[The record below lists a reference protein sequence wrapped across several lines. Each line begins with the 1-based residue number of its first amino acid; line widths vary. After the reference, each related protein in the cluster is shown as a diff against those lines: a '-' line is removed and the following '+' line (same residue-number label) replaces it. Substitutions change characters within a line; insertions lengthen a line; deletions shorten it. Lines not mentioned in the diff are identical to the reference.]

1 MSHTVLVTGASRG
14 IGQAIAS
21 EMVSAGYR
29 VLGTATSEVGRQ
41 QISDQ
46 LGDNGRGYILRL
58 SDDQSVSQ
66 CLSALKA
73 DNETPLVLINNAGIT
88 KDNLMMRM
96 KLEEWHDVLAT
107 NLTGVFQLSQGLLR
121 GMMKAKFGRVINI
134 SSVVGSMGNPGQ
146 SNYGA
151 SKAGVEGLT
160 RSLAAE
166 VASRNITVN
175 AVAPG
180 FIATDMTDTLT
191 EAQQAQMLE
200 RIPAGRLGRSSE
212 VASLVRFLAS
222 ENASYIT
229 GETIDQRRHV
239 YGVNARL
246 PA

>member
-121 GMMKAKFGRVINI
+121 GMMKAKFGRIINI

-229 GETIDQRRHV
+229 GETIQINGGM
-239 YGVNARL
+239 YMG
-246 PA
+246 

>member
-121 GMMKAKFGRVINI
+121 GMMKAKFGRIINI

-146 SNYGA
+146 SNYAA

-229 GETIDQRRHV
+229 GETIQINGGM
-239 YGVNARL
+239 YMG
-246 PA
+246 

>member
-29 VLGTATSEVGRQ
+29 VLGTSTSEAGRQ
-41 QISDQ
+41 QVSDQ
-46 LGDNGRGYILRL
+46 LGDNGRGYTLRL

-107 NLTGVFQLSQGLLR
+107 NLTGFFQLSQALLR
-121 GMMKAKFGRVINI
+121 GMMKAKFGRIINI
-134 SSVVGSMGNPGQ
+134 SSIVGSMGNPGQ
-146 SNYGA
+146 SNYAA

-200 RIPAGRLGRSSE
+200 RIPAGRLGRSIE

-229 GETIDQRRHV
+229 GETIQINGGM
-239 YGVNARL
+239 YMG
-246 PA
+246 

>member
-146 SNYGA
+146 SNYAA

-229 GETIDQRRHV
+229 GETIQINGGM
-239 YGVNARL
+239 YMG
-246 PA
+246 

>member
-29 VLGTATSEVGRQ
+29 VLGTATSEAGRQ
-41 QISDQ
+41 QVSDQ
-46 LGDNGRGYILRL
+46 LGDNGRGYTLRL
-58 SDDQSVSQ
+58 GDDQSVSQ

-96 KLEEWHDVLAT
+96 KFEEWHDVLAT

-121 GMMKAKFGRVINI
+121 GMMKAKFGRIINI

-146 SNYGA
+146 SNYAA

-160 RSLAAE
+160 RSLAVE

-229 GETIDQRRHV
+229 GETIQINGGM
-239 YGVNARL
+239 YMG
-246 PA
+246 

>member
-29 VLGTATSEVGRQ
+29 VLGTATSEAGRQ
-41 QISDQ
+41 QVSDQ
-46 LGDNGRGYILRL
+46 LGDNGRGYTLRL

-96 KLEEWHDVLAT
+96 KFEEWHDVLAT

-121 GMMKAKFGRVINI
+121 GMMKAKFGRIINI

-146 SNYGA
+146 SNYAA

-212 VASLVRFLAS
+212 VASLVGFLAS

-229 GETIDQRRHV
+229 GETIQINGGM
-239 YGVNARL
+239 YMG
-246 PA
+246 

>member
-29 VLGTATSEVGRQ
+29 VLGTATSEAGRQ

-46 LGDNGRGYILRL
+46 LGDNGRGYTLRL

-121 GMMKAKFGRVINI
+121 GMMKAKFGRIINI

-146 SNYGA
+146 SNYAA

-229 GETIDQRRHV
+229 GETIQINGGM
-239 YGVNARL
+239 YMG
-246 PA
+246 

>member
-29 VLGTATSEVGRQ
+29 VLGTATSEAGRQ
-41 QISDQ
+41 QVSDQ
-46 LGDNGRGYILRL
+46 LGDNGRGYTLRL
-58 SDDQSVSQ
+58 GDDQSVSQ

-96 KLEEWHDVLAT
+96 KFEEWHDVLAT

-121 GMMKAKFGRVINI
+121 GMMKAKFGRIINI

-180 FIATDMTDTLT
+180 FIATDMTDRLT

-229 GETIDQRRHV
+229 GETIQINGGM
-239 YGVNARL
+239 YMG
-246 PA
+246 

>member
-29 VLGTATSEVGRQ
+29 VLGTATSEAGRQ
-41 QISDQ
+41 QVSDQ

-96 KLEEWHDVLAT
+96 KFEEWHDVLAT

-121 GMMKAKFGRVINI
+121 GMMKAKFGRIINI

-146 SNYGA
+146 SNYAA

-229 GETIDQRRHV
+229 GETIQINGGM
-239 YGVNARL
+239 YMG
-246 PA
+246 

>member
-14 IGQAIAS
+14 IGQAISS
-21 EMVSAGYR
+21 EMVNAGYR
-29 VLGTATSEVGRQ
+29 VLGTATSEAGRQ
-41 QISDQ
+41 QVSDQ
-46 LGDNGRGYILRL
+46 LGDNGRGYTLRL

-96 KLEEWHDVLAT
+96 KHEEWHDVLAT

-121 GMMKAKFGRVINI
+121 GMMKAKFGRIINI

-146 SNYGA
+146 SNYAA

-166 VASRNITVN
+166 VASRNITV

-191 EAQQAQMLE
+191 EAQQAQMRE

-229 GETIDQRRHV
+229 GETIQINGGM
-239 YGVNARL
+239 YMG
-246 PA
+246 

>member
-29 VLGTATSEVGRQ
+29 VLGTATSEAGRQ
-41 QISDQ
+41 QVSDQ
-46 LGDNGRGYILRL
+46 LGDNGRGYTLRL
-58 SDDQSVSQ
+58 SDDQTVSQ

-121 GMMKAKFGRVINI
+121 GMMKAKFGRIINI

-146 SNYGA
+146 SNYAA

-229 GETIDQRRHV
+229 GETIQINGGM
-239 YGVNARL
+239 YMG
-246 PA
+246 

>member
-21 EMVSAGYR
+21 EMINAGYR
-29 VLGTATSEVGRQ
+29 VLGTATSEAGRQ

-46 LGDNGRGYILRL
+46 LGDNGRGYTLRL
-58 SDDQSVSQ
+58 SDDQTVSQ

-107 NLTGVFQLSQGLLR
+107 NLTGVFQLSQALLR
-121 GMMKAKFGRVINI
+121 GMMKAKFGRIINI

-146 SNYGA
+146 SNYAA

-180 FIATDMTDTLT
+180 FITTDMTDTLT

-229 GETIDQRRHV
+229 GETIQINGGMYMR
-239 YGVNARL
+239 
-246 PA
+246 

>member
-29 VLGTATSEVGRQ
+29 VLGTATSEAGRQ
-41 QISDQ
+41 QVSDQ
-46 LGDNGRGYILRL
+46 LGDNGRGYTLRL
-58 SDDQSVSQ
+58 GDDQSVSQ

-96 KLEEWHDVLAT
+96 KFEEWHDVLAT

-121 GMMKAKFGRVINI
+121 GMMKAKFGRIINI

-146 SNYGA
+146 SNYAA

-200 RIPAGRLGRSSE
+200 RIPTGRLGRSSE

-229 GETIDQRRHV
+229 GETIQINGGM
-239 YGVNARL
+239 YMG
-246 PA
+246 

>member
-229 GETIDQRRHV
+229 GETIQINGGM
-239 YGVNARL
+239 YMG
-246 PA
+246 

>member
-29 VLGTATSEVGRQ
+29 VLGTATSEAGRQ

-146 SNYGA
+146 SNYAA

-229 GETIDQRRHV
+229 GETIQINGGM
-239 YGVNARL
+239 YMG
-246 PA
+246 

>member
-1 MSHTVLVTGASRG
+1 MSHTILVTGASRG

-29 VLGTATSEVGRQ
+29 VLGTATSEAGRQ
-41 QISDQ
+41 QISEQ
-46 LGDNGRGYILRL
+46 LGDNGRGYTLRL

-107 NLTGVFQLSQGLLR
+107 NLTGVFQLSQALLR
-121 GMMKAKFGRVINI
+121 GMMKAKFGRIINI

-146 SNYGA
+146 SNYAA

-200 RIPAGRLGRSSE
+200 RIPTGRLGRSSE

-229 GETIDQRRHV
+229 GETIQINGGM
-239 YGVNARL
+239 YMG
-246 PA
+246 

>member
-29 VLGTATSEVGRQ
+29 VLGTATSEAGRQ
-41 QISDQ
+41 QVSDQ
-46 LGDNGRGYILRL
+46 LGDNGRGYTLRL
-58 SDDQSVSQ
+58 GDDQSVSQ

-96 KLEEWHDVLAT
+96 KFEEWHDVLAT

-121 GMMKAKFGRVINI
+121 GMMKAKFGRIINI

-146 SNYGA
+146 SNYAA

-229 GETIDQRRHV
+229 GETIQINGGM
-239 YGVNARL
+239 YMG
-246 PA
+246 

>member
-29 VLGTATSEVGRQ
+29 VLGTATSEAGRQ

-121 GMMKAKFGRVINI
+121 GMMKAKFGRIINI

-229 GETIDQRRHV
+229 GETIQINGGM
-239 YGVNARL
+239 YMG
-246 PA
+246 

>member
-29 VLGTATSEVGRQ
+29 VLGTATSEAGRQ
-41 QISDQ
+41 QVSDQ
-46 LGDNGRGYILRL
+46 LGDNGRGYTLRL

-96 KLEEWHDVLAT
+96 KFEEWHDVLAT
-107 NLTGVFQLSQGLLR
+107 NLTGVFQLSQALLR
-121 GMMKAKFGRVINI
+121 GMMKAKFGRIINI

-146 SNYGA
+146 SNYAA

-229 GETIDQRRHV
+229 GETIQINGGM
-239 YGVNARL
+239 YMG
-246 PA
+246 

>member
-29 VLGTATSEVGRQ
+29 VLGTATSETGRQ

-46 LGDNGRGYILRL
+46 LGDNGRGYTLRL

-121 GMMKAKFGRVINI
+121 GMMKAKFGRIINI

-146 SNYGA
+146 SNYAA

-200 RIPAGRLGRSSE
+200 RIPTGRLGRSSE

-229 GETIDQRRHV
+229 GETIQINGGM
-239 YGVNARL
+239 YMG
-246 PA
+246 

>member
-200 RIPAGRLGRSSE
+200 RVPAGRLGRSSE

-229 GETIDQRRHV
+229 GETIQINGGM
-239 YGVNARL
+239 YMG
-246 PA
+246 

>member
-29 VLGTATSEVGRQ
+29 VLGTATSEAGRQ
-41 QISDQ
+41 QVSDQ

-229 GETIDQRRHV
+229 GETIQINGGM
-239 YGVNARL
+239 YMG
-246 PA
+246 

>member
-21 EMVSAGYR
+21 EMVGAGYR
-29 VLGTATSEVGRQ
+29 VLGTATSEAGRQ

-46 LGDNGRGYILRL
+46 LGDNGRGYTLRL

-121 GMMKAKFGRVINI
+121 GMMKAKFGRIINI

-146 SNYGA
+146 SNYAA

-229 GETIDQRRHV
+229 GETIQINGGM
-239 YGVNARL
+239 YMG
-246 PA
+246 

>member
-29 VLGTATSEVGRQ
+29 VLGTATSEAGRQ
-41 QISDQ
+41 QVSDQ
-46 LGDNGRGYILRL
+46 LGDNGRGYTLRL

-121 GMMKAKFGRVINI
+121 GMMKAKFGRIINI

-146 SNYGA
+146 SNYAA

-200 RIPAGRLGRSSE
+200 RIPTGRLGRSSE

-229 GETIDQRRHV
+229 GETIQINGGM
-239 YGVNARL
+239 YMG
-246 PA
+246 

>member
-29 VLGTATSEVGRQ
+29 VLGTATSEAGRQ
-41 QISDQ
+41 QVSDQ
-46 LGDNGRGYILRL
+46 LGDNGRGYTLKL

-121 GMMKAKFGRVINI
+121 GMMKAKFGRIINI

-146 SNYGA
+146 SNYAA

-229 GETIDQRRHV
+229 GETIQINGGM
-239 YGVNARL
+239 YMG
-246 PA
+246 

>member
-29 VLGTATSEVGRQ
+29 VLGTATSEAGRQ
-41 QISDQ
+41 QVSDQ
-46 LGDNGRGYILRL
+46 LGANGRGYTLRL
-58 SDDQSVSQ
+58 GDDQSVSQ

-96 KLEEWHDVLAT
+96 KFEEWHDVLAT

-121 GMMKAKFGRVINI
+121 GMMKAKFGRIINI

-146 SNYGA
+146 SNYAA

-229 GETIDQRRHV
+229 GETIQINGGM
-239 YGVNARL
+239 YMG
-246 PA
+246 

>member
-29 VLGTATSEVGRQ
+29 VLGTATSEAGRQ
-41 QISDQ
+41 QVSDQ
-46 LGDNGRGYILRL
+46 LGDNGRGYTLRL

-107 NLTGVFQLSQGLLR
+107 NLTGVFQLSQGLMR
-121 GMMKAKFGRVINI
+121 GMMKAKFGRIINI

-146 SNYGA
+146 SNYAA

-229 GETIDQRRHV
+229 GETIQINGGM
-239 YGVNARL
+239 YMG
-246 PA
+246 

>member
-29 VLGTATSEVGRQ
+29 VLGTATSEAGRQ
-41 QISDQ
+41 QVSDQ
-46 LGDNGRGYILRL
+46 LGDNGRGYTLRL

-96 KLEEWHDVLAT
+96 KFEEWHDVLAT

-121 GMMKAKFGRVINI
+121 GMMKAKFGRIINI

-146 SNYGA
+146 SNYAA

-229 GETIDQRRHV
+229 GETIQINGGM
-239 YGVNARL
+239 YMG
-246 PA
+246 

>member
-29 VLGTATSEVGRQ
+29 VLGTATSEAGRQ
-41 QISDQ
+41 QVSDQ
-46 LGDNGRGYILRL
+46 LGDNGRGYTLRL
-58 SDDQSVSQ
+58 GDDQSVSQ

-96 KLEEWHDVLAT
+96 KFEEWHDVLAT

-121 GMMKAKFGRVINI
+121 GMMKAKFGRIINI

-146 SNYGA
+146 SNYAA

-175 AVAPG
+175 AGAPG
-180 FIATDMTDTLT
+180 FIATDMTDTLS

-229 GETIDQRRHV
+229 GETIQINGGM
-239 YGVNARL
+239 YMG
-246 PA
+246 

>member
-1 MSHTVLVTGASRG
+1 MSHTILVTGASRG

-29 VLGTATSEVGRQ
+29 VLGTATSEAGRQ
-41 QISDQ
+41 QVSDQ
-46 LGDNGRGYILRL
+46 LGDNGRGYTLRL
-58 SDDQSVSQ
+58 GDDQSVSQ

-229 GETIDQRRHV
+229 GETIQINGGM
-239 YGVNARL
+239 YMG
-246 PA
+246 

>member
-21 EMVSAGYR
+21 EMVSAGCR
-29 VLGTATSEVGRQ
+29 VLGTATSEAGRQ

-46 LGDNGRGYILRL
+46 LGDNGRGYTLRL

-121 GMMKAKFGRVINI
+121 GMMKAKFGRIINI

-146 SNYGA
+146 SNYAA

-222 ENASYIT
+222 EKASYIT
-229 GETIDQRRHV
+229 GETIQINGGM
-239 YGVNARL
+239 YMG
-246 PA
+246 

>member
-29 VLGTATSEVGRQ
+29 VLGTATSEAGRQ
-41 QISDQ
+41 QVSDQ
-46 LGDNGRGYILRL
+46 LGANGRGYTLRL
-58 SDDQSVSQ
+58 GDDQSVSQ

-121 GMMKAKFGRVINI
+121 GMMKAKFGRIINI

-146 SNYGA
+146 SNYAA

-229 GETIDQRRHV
+229 GETIQINGGM
-239 YGVNARL
+239 YMG
-246 PA
+246 

>member
-29 VLGTATSEVGRQ
+29 VLGTATSEAGRQ
-41 QISDQ
+41 QVSDQ
-46 LGDNGRGYILRL
+46 LGDNGRGYTLRL
-58 SDDQSVSQ
+58 GDDQSVSQ

-96 KLEEWHDVLAT
+96 KLEEWHDVLST

-121 GMMKAKFGRVINI
+121 GMMKAKFGRIINI

-146 SNYGA
+146 SNYAA

-229 GETIDQRRHV
+229 GETIQINGGM
-239 YGVNARL
+239 YMG
-246 PA
+246 

>member
-21 EMVSAGYR
+21 EMVSAGHR
-29 VLGTATSEVGRQ
+29 VLGTATSEAGRE

-58 SDDQSVSQ
+58 SVDQSVSQ

-121 GMMKAKFGRVINI
+121 GMMKAKFGRIINI

-146 SNYGA
+146 SNYAA

-229 GETIDQRRHV
+229 GETIQINGGM
-239 YGVNARL
+239 YMG
-246 PA
+246 

>member
-29 VLGTATSEVGRQ
+29 VLGTATSEAGRQ
-41 QISDQ
+41 QVSDQ
-46 LGDNGRGYILRL
+46 LGDNGRAYTLRL

-121 GMMKAKFGRVINI
+121 GMMKAKFGRIINI

-146 SNYGA
+146 SNYAA

-229 GETIDQRRHV
+229 GETIQINGGM
-239 YGVNARL
+239 YMG
-246 PA
+246 

>member
-29 VLGTATSEVGRQ
+29 VLGTATSEAGRQ
-41 QISDQ
+41 QVSDQ
-46 LGDNGRGYILRL
+46 LGDNGRGYTLRL
-58 SDDQSVSQ
+58 GDDQSVSE

-96 KLEEWHDVLAT
+96 KFEEWHDVLAT

-121 GMMKAKFGRVINI
+121 GMMKAKFGRIINI

-146 SNYGA
+146 SNYAA

-229 GETIDQRRHV
+229 GETIQINGGM
-239 YGVNARL
+239 YMG
-246 PA
+246 

>member
-212 VASLVRFLAS
+212 VASLVHFLAS

-229 GETIDQRRHV
+229 GETIQINGGM
-239 YGVNARL
+239 YMG
-246 PA
+246 